1 MPAKVYYEK
10 DCEAAA
16 LEGKTIAVVGYGS
29 QGHAQAQNL
38 RESGV
43 SVVVAE
49 IADSPN
55 GKLAVEHGF
64 EPLSAA
70 EATKRADYIQILVP
84 DPVQAKVYENEIKP
98 NLTAGKV
105 LGFSH
110 GFAIH
115 FKTIVPPKDVDVV
128 MIAPKGPG
136 HLVRSEYAKGAG
148 VPCLVAVGQDA
159 SGEAQK
165 RALAYGL
172 GVGGARAGIIGTTF
186 EEETETDLFGEQAV
200 LCGGVAELIKAG
212 FETLTDAGYQPEIA
226 YFECMHEMKLI
237 VDLFY
242 QGGLAY
248 MNYSVS
254 DTAEYGGYTR
264 GSRVVGDAARAE
276 MKRILAEVKSGAF
289 AKEWMD
295 ECGGGMKGLLARR
308 AEEKAHAIEKTGRV
322 LRRMMPWLDAKEV

>member
-254 DTAEYGGYTR
+254 YTAEYGGYTR